1 MIEKKIAVT
10 YEDRK
15 ISYVDVIKYV
25 NYYSDFLKIDKA
37 DRVALMMENR
47 PETIFSFLSV
57 WNKK

>member
-1 MIEKKIAVT
+1 MSIRFLYDRKKTAVT

-37 DRVALMMENR
+37 DR
-47 PETIFSFLSV
+47 
-57 WNKK
+57 K